1 MAVSQLGPHKAPGPD
16 DMLASFFQKHWTW
29 VGAEVIK
36 FVKEVFQKE
45 VVPEEANHSLI
56 CFIPKQAIPESIS
69 QFRPICLSNVVIKI
83 ITKVIANRMK
93 PLMNDLVG
101 LNQASFIPGR
111 HTTDNIL
118 VAQEVVHSV
127 HRKKG
132 WKGAFVAKINL
143 KNTYDQVEMFCEA

>member
-45 VVPEEANHSLI
+45 VVPKEVNHSLI
-56 CFIPKQAIPESIS
+56 CLIPKQAIPESIS

-101 LNQASFIPGR
+101 LNQARFIPGR

-132 WKGAFVAKINL
+132 RKGAFVAKIDL
-143 KNTYDQVEMFCEA
+143 EKPTTE